1 MGMAMPY
8 SVSVCFLFE
17 KKDYR
22 IPKINIYV
30 YIEGLEEFKG
40 TRYYSA
46 LSNAHTHFSMVK

>member
-1 MGMAMPY
+1 MAMPY

>member
-1 MGMAMPY
+1 MAMPY

-22 IPKINIYV
+22 IPKMDIYV
-30 YIEGLEEFKG
+30 YIGLEEFKG
-40 TRYYSA
+40 TRYSA